1 MSTAIQ
7 NPGGVAGEHRRSFS
21 HLAVGVDGFDEGQ
34 DAAALGSAL
43 AAATGAELLLAG
55 VILDPL
61 VVLAEE
67 MNLCPAQGGREGD
80 PRGA

>member
-7 NPGGVAGEHRRSFS
+7 NPDGVAGEQRRSFS
-21 HLAVGVDGFDEGQ
+21 RLAVGVDGFDEGH

-43 AAATGAELLLAG
+43 ATATGAELLLAA

-61 VVLAEE
+61 DR
-67 MNLCPAQGGREGD
+67 PAGGDEPHD
-80 PRGA
+80 PAS